1 MRNLQALLTDGCI
14 VTLDYLEGGRH
25 VYRDGYVDKEAI
37 RPLECRSLYDNRD
50 KDKGNINLT
59 YTYID
64 NFDDNLIAVNS
75 TLTTSTA
82 ICAIYRNTDDWAH
95 KRAYWRRMYDYIL
108 ILANREIARNNSRI
122 TTSCLR
128 FNDQKVGAAFLDLI
142 DITDGDIEI
151 TKDTSLILE
160 EEDRRVTVDIS
171 KTNRQITISY

>member
-37 RPLECRSLYDNRD
+37 RPLGCRNSCDNRGKD
-50 KDKGNINLT
+50 KDNINLA

-108 ILANREIARNNSRI
+108 ILASREIVRNNSKI

-142 DITDGDIEI
+142 EISDGDTDI
-151 TKDTSLILE
+151 TKDTSFVLE
-160 EEDRRVTVDIS
+160 EEDRRVTVDVS
-171 KTNRQITISY
+171 KANRQITISY